1 MLGLN
6 LHRCK
11 AASTDAKSARTR
23 VCVCVLVPMEL
34 HSVMIIDDDSSRPLL
49 IAAEDKDRRKTRE
62 RETTLMCF

>member
-1 MLGLN
+1 MRSR
-6 LHRCK
+6 HERE
-11 AASTDAKSARTR
+11 R

-34 HSVMIIDDDSSRPLL
+34 HSVMIIDDDSSRPFL